1 MARGSRGEPGYPGG
15 FGTAGGDAT
24 SKSPQPGRN
33 FKPLVRNY
41 ATPESD
47 QPIYQNPH
55 ESDAGTIDYQDSKS
69 HEYPYVSWFEQV
81 QANENVVEDLDNLK
95 GAEGYNRYHDEH
107 GDGQANPGEA
117 GIYGGKR

>member
-33 FKPLVRNY
+33 FKQPSRGVV
-41 ATPESD
+41 ESLET
-47 QPIYQNPH
+47 YKNPH
-55 ESDAGTIDYQDSKS
+55 ESDSGTIDYMDSKV
-69 HEYPYVSWFEQV
+69 HEEPFISAFEGV
-81 QANENVVEDLDNLK
+81 QANENIVEDLDNLK
-95 GAEGYNRYHDEH
+95 SAEGYNRYHDEH

-117 GIYGGKR
+117 GTYVGKR